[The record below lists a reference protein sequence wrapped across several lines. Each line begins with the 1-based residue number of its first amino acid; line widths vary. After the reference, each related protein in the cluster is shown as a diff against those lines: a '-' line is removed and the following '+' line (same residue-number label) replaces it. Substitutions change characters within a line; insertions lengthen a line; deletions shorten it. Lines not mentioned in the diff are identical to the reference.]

1 MAVPGSSCGV
11 GMGGTLGYRD
21 AVVLLG
27 MDPPAVAALDRALGG
42 ALSLATGGT
51 SDTVL
56 SIVDAQGRIVGLG
69 RDLVRGLRD
78 RLRGVRRVQ
87 RTRRLEAAH
96 VVIVVTAYFEALA
109 EARLPF
115 AVRDLR
121 LTRQEQM
128 RLAGGSGQVRGF
140 LDALLTAAPPRP
152 AAYLPYE
159 RFLGELGQWYA
170 QLSARL
176 VLFASGLAVWDGL
189 DDTSRAQAERL
200 LSGPVCDQA
209 VGRFGELYSQL
220 ARDIPEFGFWSG
232 QIEHQATRAEIRRAL
247 ADVESMLLLMSPGGP
262 PVDAAAALARAYR
275 AALPRP
281 ILTEG
286 EVPAG
291 ICLPTLDEGY
301 LNPDFRV
308 RPVVG
313 GDWPADEAW
322 WSDVPVRSDL
332 TEYLAAALTSPEAT
346 AAPLVVLGQPGA
358 GKSALTKIL
367 AARLPAAD
375 FLPVRV
381 VLREASAE
389 DGIQEQI
396 EYAIRAATGEHMPW
410 PQVARAANGSL
421 PVVLLDGFDEL
432 LQATSVSQSD
442 YLLKVARFQQREADQ
457 DRPVVV
463 LVTSRT
469 AVADRARY
477 PEGAVALLLEP
488 FRPAQAQSW
497 LEQWNS
503 LNEAYLAARGLS
515 PLPAGVV
522 ARHEPL
528 ACQPLLLMML
538 ALYDADANGLQ
549 RGDAGAGGGQPLDE
563 TALYEKLLT
572 AFAERE
578 VAKTGAALPGREA
591 VRQVERE
598 LQQLSLV
605 AFGIINR
612 HRQWITEAELEA
624 DLAALLETRPASRD
638 DFKAPLTQAD
648 VALGRFFFIQRAQA
662 VREGTRLQTYEFLHA
677 TFAEYLAARL
687 AVQLAAGL
695 LTHQEALTVG
705 PAVIHDDLLYALLS
719 FAPLSSRQLLRFVRG
734 ECARQIAAAD
744 RHRLAGLLIA
754 VLTEST
760 SRTASRHAG
769 YQPGTLAISSRHGIY
784 SANLVLLI
792 LVLRPSVTASEL
804 FPGSDDPAGTWKRRT
819 LLWRSSLT
827 EAEWTDLA
835 LAMDIRH
842 IWDGTARDLGIRLA
856 GDPPGP
862 PEPVDLY
869 WLQGYP
875 PGHEARQHSTWYRG
889 YWHQINHKMDVA
901 GGTNDSFIRHA
912 LEPVF
917 RWLGPALTSFAGT
930 GSGPAT
936 SAAYDLLNVWLSS
949 TLSGPEDLAA
959 AYEHFGVWAEGL
971 PPWDAQTRSRVQA
984 LVLDCLSRDASRL
997 PAATVNRVLRAIIP
1011 PGPGAEPAHTA
1022 GPHIHL
1028 VLHAALA
1035 ALSAGPDAEQQA
1047 ELISITATAAE
1058 VMRRD
1063 PAATLQTWITLHNAG
1078 LPHSTV
1084 FGDDPGEFLGGFPF
1098 AAVTGRWPELVR
1110 QAQAI
1115 AAARYGISVPI

>member
-1 MAVPGSSCGV
+1 
-11 GMGGTLGYRD
+11 MGGTLGYRD

-42 ALSLATGGT
+42 ALSLATGGA
-51 SDTVL
+51 SDKVL

-69 RDLVRGLRD
+69 LDLVRGLRD
-78 RLRGVRRVQ
+78 RLRGVRRVE

-96 VVIVVTAYFEALA
+96 AVIVVTAYFEALA
-109 EARLPF
+109 EAQLPF
-115 AVRDLR
+115 AVSDLE

-128 RLAGGSGQVRGF
+128 RLAGASAQVGGF

-152 AAYLPYE
+152 AAHLPYE
-159 RFLGELGQWYA
+159 RFLGALRQWYA

-176 VLFASGLAVWDGL
+176 VSLASGLAVWDGL
-189 DDTSRAQAERL
+189 DDTSRAQAERM
-200 LSGPVCDQA
+200 LSGQVCDRA

-247 ADVESMLLLMSPGGP
+247 ADVESMLVLMSPGGP
-262 PVDAAAALARAYR
+262 PVDAAAALSRAYR

-346 AAPLVVLGQPGA
+346 TAPLVVLGQPGA

-396 EYAIRAATGEHMPW
+396 EYAIRAATGEHLPW
-410 PQVARAANGSL
+410 PRVAGAAGGAL

-477 PEGAVALLLEP
+477 PEGAVALRLEP

-503 LNEAYLAARGLS
+503 LNETYLAARGLS
-515 PLPAGVV
+515 PLPASVV

-538 ALYDADANGLQ
+538 ALYDAGANALQ
-549 RGDAGAGGGQPLDE
+549 RGYAGTGDGQPLDE

-578 VAKTGAALPGREA
+578 VAKTGAALPDRDTA
-591 VRQVERE
+591 RQVERE
-598 LQQLSLV
+598 LQRLSLV

-648 VALGRFFFIQRAQA
+648 VSLGRFFFIQRAQA

-687 AVQLAAGL
+687 AVQLAASL

-734 ECARQIAAAD
+734 ECARQIAPAD
-744 RHRLAGLLIA
+744 RHRLAGLLIG

-760 SRTASRHAG
+760 SRTGNRHAG
-769 YQPGTLAISSRHGIY
+769 YQPTTTAISSRHGIY

-792 LVLRPSVTASEL
+792 LVLSPSVTAGQL

-842 IWDGTARDLGIRLA
+842 IWDETTRDLEIRLA

-875 PGHEARQHSTWYRG
+875 PGHEARGHRAWYRG

-917 RWLGPALTSFAGT
+917 RWLGPALTSFAGI

-936 SAAYDLLNVWLSS
+936 SAAYDLLNVWLTS
-949 TLSGPEDLAA
+949 TLSGPDGLAA

-997 PAATVNRVLRAIIP
+997 PAATVVRVLRAIIP

-1022 GPHIHL
+1022 GQHIHL
-1028 VLHAALA
+1028 VLQAALA
-1035 ALSAGPDAEQQA
+1035 ALSAGPEAEQQA
-1047 ELISITATAAE
+1047 ELTSITATAAE

-1063 PAATLQTWITLHNAG
+1063 PAATLQTWITLHHTG
-1078 LPHSTV
+1078 LPLSAV
-1084 FGDDPGEFLGGFPF
+1084 FGDDPGEFLDRFPF
-1098 AAVTGRWPELVR
+1098 AAVADTRPELVR

-1115 AAARYGISVPI
+1115 AAARYGITLPT